1 MLAGLLVSLVTAGV
15 VSAFA
20 ADSPDGLEYTSRQ
33 GCTLDRD
40 HQPVSGEC
48 IARAEEEHA
57 LADGPLADY
66 RWRGIGNE
74 ALATGLSG
82 MAGVLITFAV
92 GAGLFWLVRN
102 RTRE

>member
-1 MLAGLLVSLVTAGV
+1 MRGRPDRTTAQV
-15 VSAFA
+15 
-20 ADSPDGLEYTSRQ
+20 
-33 GCTLDRD
+33 
-40 HQPVSGEC
+40 
-48 IARAEEEHA
+48 A